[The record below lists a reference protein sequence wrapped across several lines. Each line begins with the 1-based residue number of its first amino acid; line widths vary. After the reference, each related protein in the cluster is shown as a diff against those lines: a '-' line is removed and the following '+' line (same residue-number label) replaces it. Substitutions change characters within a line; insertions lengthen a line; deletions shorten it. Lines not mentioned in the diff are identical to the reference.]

1 MWKNIIYV
9 KLTALTANET
19 WKETVSLRRVNIVIS
34 KWIFKFKLNID
45 RFLDKLKTR
54 LVARDFSQTYSV
66 DYKNIFALTVKFNTL
81 WVFLTII
88 ALKNLECHQVNV
100 NNIFT
105 EFFLKKTIYITHF
118 SEVNVTSNCIL
129 CILHSLYSLKQAAQN
144 WHEQCVIK
152 LLKLS
157 FH

>member
-66 DYKNIFALTVKFNTL
+66 DYKNIFALTIKFNTL

-88 ALKNLECHQVNV
+88 ALKNLECH
-100 NNIFT
+100 
-105 EFFLKKTIYITHF
+105 
-118 SEVNVTSNCIL
+118 
-129 CILHSLYSLKQAAQN
+129 
-144 WHEQCVIK
+144 
-152 LLKLS
+152 
-157 FH
+157 